1 MKTINRK
8 NIDMIKLEN
17 KPMKNIED
25 KREKKARLKA
35 LSEAIDCTLDE
46 AKKCLE
52 REDYLVLTDDE
63 ANEKAKE
70 YILDTLWA
78 FNANFIVS
86 ECGLDYALIDMI
98 EIYKKEK
105 CKSANDA
112 ISSLI
117 EKTCGLDTFVESAIS
132 VDGRGNFLNTYDDK
146 EIASGDYFIYRIN

>member
-1 MKTINRK
+1 MGH
-8 NIDMIKLEN
+8 
-17 KPMKNIED
+17 IED
-25 KREKKARLKA
+25 KKEQKARFKS

-46 AKKCLE
+46 AKRYLE

-105 CKSANDA
+105 CESANDA

-132 VDGRGNFLNTYDDK
+132 TDGRGNFLNTYDGE
-146 EIASGDYFIYRIN
+146 EIKSGDYFIYRIN